1 MPIDTDTI
9 SYLSLTTLRTATPEW
24 IFKQIG
30 SNDAAGILNF
40 INNKANDPYLQ
51 ISDVKKEILNTK
63 LGPLAANGAAT
74 VAAAANAA
82 NAASATGAIAATVAA
97 PNAAYGGRKT
107 KKVNSA
113 LKSWVEFVKKIS
125 KEENISYPK
134 AMKRASK
141 RKSEWKR
148 GGHGELQIEK
158 SLTQSQSQSKSKSKS
173 QAGGE
178 PLTPSEIAGK
188 TSMGASIGANIV
200 GGTRKRRGSRK
211 SRGSRRR

>member
-1 MPIDTDTI
+1 MSIPDSIDDF
-9 SYLSLTTLRTATPEW
+9 ED
-24 IFKQIG
+24 
-30 SNDAAGILNF
+30 SNDNF
-40 INNKANDPYLQ
+40 EDL
-51 ISDVKKEILNTK
+51 D
-63 LGPLAANGAAT
+63 
-74 VAAAANAA
+74 
-82 NAASATGAIAATVAA
+82 
-97 PNAAYGGRKT
+97 GGRSRRHKNRKVGKT
-107 KKVNSA
+107 RKVNSA

-158 SLTQSQSQSKSKSKS
+158 SLTQSQSQSKSKS

-188 TSMGASIGANIV
+188 TSMGANIV

>member
-74 VAAAANAA
+74 VAAP
-82 NAASATGAIAATVAA
+82 ATGAIAATVAA

>member
-63 LGPLAANGAAT
+63 LGPLAANGAAAN
-74 VAAAANAA
+74 AAAA

-148 GGHGELQIEK
+148 GGGGMEEEQE
-158 SLTQSQSQSKSKSKS
+158 QS
-173 QAGGE
+173 GGE
-178 PLTPSEIAGK
+178 QRLTPSEI
-188 TSMGASIGANIV
+188 SASQNNSANIV
-200 GGTRKRRGSRK
+200 GGSRKRRGSMKRSGSRK
-211 SRGSRRR
+211 RRSSRRR

>member
-9 SYLSLTTLRTATPEW
+9 SYLSLTTLRTATPDW

-30 SNDAAGILNF
+30 SNDAAAILKF

-51 ISDVKKEILNTK
+51 IADVKKEILNTK
-63 LGPLAANGAAT
+63 LGPLAANGAMPPLPPASASPMDSASPI
-74 VAAAANAA
+74 AAA
-82 NAASATGAIAATVAA
+82 S
-97 PNAAYGGRKT
+97 AAYGGRKT

-148 GGHGELQIEK
+148 GGGVEK
-158 SLTQSQSQSKSKSKS
+158 
-173 QAGGE
+173 
-178 PLTPSEIAGK
+178 LTPSEIANQTNGP
-188 TSMGASIGANIV
+188 NIA
-200 GGTRKRRGSRK
+200 GGSRKRRGTRK